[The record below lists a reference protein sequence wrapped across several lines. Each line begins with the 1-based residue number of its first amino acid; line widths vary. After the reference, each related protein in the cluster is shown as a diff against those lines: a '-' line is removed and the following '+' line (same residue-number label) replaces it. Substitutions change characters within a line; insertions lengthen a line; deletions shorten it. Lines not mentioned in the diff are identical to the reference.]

1 MICERLLKL
10 CGRQKVYSRGITKRL
25 SANNTEISVNF
36 QLGDS
41 ESFCKYFFSS
51 ATSGIDLHREERP
64 NSNTTS
70 QPSSGIM
77 SPDTD
82 STELASFS
90 TNDSR
95 NSTADSKSRNSKN
108 ETIVDN
114 TATTSMQRPS
124 LSPVEESG
132 DKNNFFCDDINFISA
147 PMHQIGLVGLETP
160 KKSSTNSTSSS
171 DERLNSSLSDS
182 LTSLIEKTLGYR
194 ILQIDS
200 SQMLC
205 EQEMDNYDNNNESK
219 NSNSYLLEDRMI
231 CEEYLEND
239 YYDIDEDSLDAQC
252 SSGFISANCGNCT
265 EDEDCEIKDRIR
277 IINALNID
285 YNSHDK
291 TFANAL
297 LRYQVCLRQILDF
310 IYLFH

>member
-1 MICERLLKL
+1 MKL
-10 CGRQKVYSRGITKRL
+10 CGRHKVYSRGITKRL

-36 QLGDS
+36 QLDNS

-64 NSNTTS
+64 NSNMTS

-132 DKNNFFCDDINFISA
+132 DKNNYFCDDINFISA

-171 DERLNSSLSDS
+171 NERFSSSLSDS

-194 ILQIDS
+194 VLHIDP

-205 EQEMDNYDNNNESK
+205 EQEMDNFDNNNESK

-231 CEEYLEND
+231 CDEYLDHD
-239 YYDIDEDSLDAQC
+239 YYNDIDDDSLDAQC

-265 EDEDCEIKDRIR
+265 EDEDCEIKDRTR
-277 IINALNID
+277 IINALTID
-285 YNSHDK
+285 YHSYDK

>member
-1 MICERLLKL
+1 
-10 CGRQKVYSRGITKRL
+10 VYSRGITKHL
-25 SANNTEISVNF
+25 PANNTEISVNF
-36 QLGDS
+36 QLENS

-51 ATSGIDLHREERP
+51 ATSGIDLDREERP
-64 NSNTTS
+64 NSNMTS

-82 STELASFS
+82 STELASLS

-95 NSTADSKSRNSKN
+95 NSTADSKNRNSKN

-114 TATTSMQRPS
+114 AATTSMQRPS

-132 DKNNFFCDDINFISA
+132 DKNNFLCDDFISA

-160 KKSSTNSTSSS
+160 KKSNTNSTSSS
-171 DERLNSSLSDS
+171 ERLSSLSDS

>member
-1 MICERLLKL
+1 
-10 CGRQKVYSRGITKRL
+10 VYSRGITKRL

-36 QLGDS
+36 QLDNS

-64 NSNTTS
+64 NSNMTS

-132 DKNNFFCDDINFISA
+132 DKNNYFCDDINFISA

-171 DERLNSSLSDS
+171 NERFSSSLSDS

-194 ILQIDS
+194 VLHIDP

-205 EQEMDNYDNNNESK
+205 EQEMDNFDNNNESK

-231 CEEYLEND
+231 CDEYLDHD
-239 YYDIDEDSLDAQC
+239 YYNDIDDDSLDAQC

-265 EDEDCEIKDRIR
+265 EDEDCEIKDRTR
-277 IINALNID
+277 IINALTID
-285 YNSHDK
+285 YHSYDK